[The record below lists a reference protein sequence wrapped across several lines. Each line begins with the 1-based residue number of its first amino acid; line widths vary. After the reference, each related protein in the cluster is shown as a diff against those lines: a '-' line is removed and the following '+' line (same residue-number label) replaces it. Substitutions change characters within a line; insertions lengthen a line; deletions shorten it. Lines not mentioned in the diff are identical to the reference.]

1 MSKHYQVSTPEPDL
15 ARRKFLKQSMAG
27 GAAMISS
34 SRLASAN
41 VLGANDRI
49 RVGAIGTGGRMRG
62 LLNHVKT
69 NSDAEIVA
77 LCDVYQ
83 PNIERTATQHG
94 LSSAKQIKDYRA
106 VLDDKNIDAVVI
118 ATPDHWHVKITAD
131 AVAAGKDVYVEKPIT
146 HSLEE
151 GAGIIKAVEA
161 SKRVVQVGMQQRS
174 WQHFI
179 EGKQIIDE
187 GKLGQITTVRMW
199 WYQNYPASGHSSKL
213 AYDKL
218 DQKAWLGKARAQ
230 ELTPAKFYWWRWYW
244 DFGGGALTDL
254 MCHWI
259 DVVHWYQ
266 GVSTPTTATTIG
278 NRYVLDWEC
287 PDTINCVLEYPKN
300 FTATYHGTMSSS
312 IDDGGLELRG
322 TKATMKLDR
331 ERLAVYPEAGSGFS
345 RAGDAKH
352 SILIP
357 SKGDGTA
364 THIRN
369 FLDCVKSRKTPNA
382 DIRVAVEAARAAHL
396 GNLALK
402 QARTVR
408 WNAQQARLES

>member
-1 MSKHYQVSTPEPDL
+1 MNQASDSKA
-15 ARRKFLKQSMAG
+15 ARRNFLKTFSAG
-27 GAAMISS
+27 VGASLLS
-34 SRLASAN
+34 PHLVSART
-41 VLGANDRI
+41 LGANDRI
-49 RVGAIGTGGRMRG
+49 RLGAIGTGGRMRG
-62 LLNHVKT
+62 LLNHAK
-69 NSDAEIVA
+69 NQSDADIVA

-83 PNIERTATQHG
+83 PNLERAATTLNLTG
-94 LSSAKQIKDYRA
+94 FKQFKDYRA
-106 VLDDKNIDAVVI
+106 LLDDKSIDAVVI

-146 HSLEE
+146 HTLEE
-151 GAGIIKAVEA
+151 GARIIKAVEA

-174 WQHFI
+174 WAHFI
-179 EGKQIIDE
+179 DGKKIIDE
-187 GKLGQITTVRMW
+187 GTLGQITTVRMW
-199 WYQNYPASGHSSKL
+199 WYQNYAASGHSNKL

-218 DQKAWLGKARAQ
+218 DQKAWLGNAPAQ
-230 ELTPAKFYWWRWYW
+230 ELTPQKFFWWRWYW
-244 DFGGGALTDL
+244 NFGGGALTDL

-259 DVVHWYQ
+259 DVVHWYT
-266 GVSTPTTATTIG
+266 GATTPLTATAVG

-300 FTATYHGTMSSS
+300 FTASYHGTMSSS

-322 TKATMKLDR
+322 TKGTMKLDR
-331 ERLAVYPEAGSGFS
+331 ERLVVYPEAGAGFS

-352 SILIP
+352 SILLE

-369 FLDCVKSRKTPNA
+369 FLDCVKSRKTPTA
-382 DIRVAVEAARAAHL
+382 DIRVAVEAARAAHI

-402 QARTVR
+402 QERKVR
-408 WNAQQARLES
+408 WNAQQAKLES

>member
-1 MSKHYQVSTPEPDL
+1 MKQGNQNDAAIP
-15 ARRKFLKQSMAG
+15 RREFIKNSAIG
-27 GAAMISS
+27 VGAMISS

-49 RVGAIGTGGRMRG
+49 RIGAIGTGGRMRS
-62 LLNHVKT
+62 LLSYFKNQ
-69 NSDAEIVA
+69 SDTEIVA

-83 PNIERTATQHG
+83 PNIERAATALG
-94 LSSAKQIKDYRA
+94 VSSAKQIKDYRA
-106 VLDDKNIDAVVI
+106 VLDDKTIDAVVI
-118 ATPDHWHVKITAD
+118 ATPDHWHVKIATD

-199 WYQNYPASGHSSKL
+199 WYQNYPASGHSNKI

-218 DQKAWLGKARAQ
+218 DQKAWLGSAPAQ

-266 GVSTPTTATTIG
+266 GVTTPMTATTIG

-300 FTATYHGTMSSS
+300 FTASYHGTMSSS

-331 ERLAVYPEAGSGFS
+331 ERLVIYPETGQGFA
-345 RAGDAKH
+345 RAGEAKH
-352 SILIP
+352 SILIE

-369 FLDCVKSRKTPNA
+369 FLDSVKSRKTPNA

-408 WNAQQARLES
+408 WNAQQARVES

>member
-1 MSKHYQVSTPEPDL
+1 MKQGNQHGAAIP
-15 ARRKFLKQSMAG
+15 RRKFLKNSAVG
-27 GAAMISS
+27 IGAMISS

-41 VLGANDRI
+41 VLGANDRLRI
-49 RVGAIGTGGRMRG
+49 GAIGTGGRMRG
-62 LLNHVKT
+62 GLLPYFKNQ
-69 NSDAEIVA
+69 SDTELVA
-77 LCDVYQ
+77 FCDVYQ
-83 PNIERTATQHG
+83 PNIERTATSLG
-94 LSSAKQIKDYRA
+94 ISGAKQIKDYRA
-106 VLDDKNIDAVVI
+106 VLDDKTINAVVI
-118 ATPDHWHVKITAD
+118 ATPDHWHVKIATD

-146 HSLEE
+146 HSIEE
-151 GAGIIKAVEA
+151 GAGIINAVES

-174 WQHFI
+174 WQHFVQGKKI
-179 EGKQIIDE
+179 VEEGT
-187 GKLGQITTVRMW
+187 LGQLTTVRMW
-199 WYQNYPASGHSSKL
+199 WYQNYPASGHSNKV

-218 DQKAWLGKARAQ
+218 DQKAWLGSAPMQ

-259 DVVHWYQ
+259 DVMHWYT
-266 GVSTPTTATTIG
+266 GTTTPMTATTIG

-322 TKATMKLDR
+322 TKATLKLDR
-331 ERLAVYPEAGSGFS
+331 ERLVVYPETGQGFS
-345 RAGDAKH
+345 RAGEAKH
-352 SILIP
+352 SILIE

-369 FLDCVKSRKTPNA
+369 FLDCVKSRKMPNA

-402 QARTVR
+402 QARTIR
-408 WNAQQARLES
+408 WNAQQARVES